1 VVPEQF
7 APASASEQISFLR
20 VFPSI
25 MLPMFLAAVDQT
37 IVADGAAGL
46 VPNEGNYSRLCDVVT
61 RV

>member
-1 VVPEQF
+1 
-7 APASASEQISFLR
+7 
-20 VFPSI
+20 